1 VHRCFDRLYRESA
14 ERPKIMAIAIHPIQR
29 PAVPHQVLE
38 QVYARIAKA
47 KGVLH
52 WNGEQILEW
61 YSNAKKAK

>member
-1 VHRCFDRLYRESA
+1 
-14 ERPKIMAIAIHPIQR
+14 MAIAIHPIQR